1 MSFKEKLS
9 WSALVV
15 TVVVWG
21 FYFVRLAQ
29 MAADGTL
36 TAGGSRWMLFA
47 CVIALVISHAIGAI
61 VAARS
66 GPDADMAVQDEREQ
80 AIALKASNAAFL
92 ILGALLGGLSWFA
105 YVYSVKHPDLL
116 GNEPLST
123 AALVAVNGVVL
134 ALAVAEAV
142 RHLVSIVLSRRIG

>member
-29 MAADGTL
+29 MAGEGAL
-36 TAGGSRWMLFA
+36 TADGSRWMLFA
-47 CVIALVISHAIGAI
+47 CVVVLVISHAVGAI

-66 GPDADMAVQDEREQ
+66 GPDADMAVQDERER

-92 ILGALLGGLSWFA
+92 VLGALLGGLSAFA
-105 YVYSVKHPDLL
+105 YVYSVKRPELL
-116 GNEPLST
+116 AGEPLST
-123 AALVAVNGVVL
+123 VALIAVNGVVL
-134 ALAVAEAV
+134 ALALAEAV
-142 RHLVSIVLSRRIG
+142 RHLVSVVLSRRVG